1 MVRGMGEWALK
12 NGDMGT
18 VMKRAAAVGVKGV
31 GNWWNELLACFF
43 DILYSPTSQ
52 AWFTQMV

>member
-18 VMKRAAAVGVKGV
+18 VMKRAAAVGVKGENV
-31 GNWWNELLACFF
+31 NLNNELHLEGGE
-43 DILYSPTSQ
+43 
-52 AWFTQMV
+52 